1 MTTLLRRFP
10 LPLTA
15 ALLAPAQRANS
26 YFVPPQ
32 VCASMTHRVVY
43 GPGEAREHQWSAVYQ
58 WLYFILMHRSTG
70 VDLFSKTFACPSGV
84 T

>member
-43 GPGEAREHQWSAVYQ
+43 GPGEAWEHQWSAVFH
-58 WLYFILMHRSTG
+58 WLYFIVMHRSAG
-70 VDLFSKTFACPSGV
+70 VDLVSKTFVCPSGV